1 MNDLT
6 KYLVESLL
14 LEEEGIT
21 VLLPGGFKPPHTGHL
36 QLADKYAERQDVKE
50 VLVMVGPIER
60 EGITREESI
69 RIWNILATDSKI
81 KVIPVNFD
89 NPMQAAYE
97 YALRLPKNSKAKLA
111 MAASSKGEDAK
122 RSDIFVQA
130 VNEKYKTQGT
140 QDGRFIP
147 EGVLAVK
154 LPVDVT
160 PLNYTTRTDGFN
172 GSISASVLR
181 KDIQKKDIENIKS
194 NYPNL
199 SDEELNKVVSILLK
213 KPTQIKETTLDKNK
227 VKQFIQKVKKQGGNA
242 KKGLLKIIRREKLSN
257 EEKDALITALKAV
270 GVATIPGGSI
280 IALGTYLAPKI
291 KKAAKNLLSEGGA
304 GGHMAHPFDFTNTGE
319 QLIKVFEDSINSIK
333 KGGTSVKIDGV
344 NASIRLA
351 DINGNREFALDRGS
365 ASDLDVKGV
374 TTSDLPARFKPT
386 VVTDPEDPNKVISST
401 PHGFVKIGGEV
412 LRIFNEAIE
421 DTQEEL
427 KSLGLLGNPNIL
439 LNIEYVSSST
449 NVIDYDGN
457 FLAIHG
463 LKEIKPKSIVKGKVK
478 SREAHNISYDKQVMQ
493 KYLYKLNKVAVKY
506 GFKVLGTVD
515 AKFKTTPNLKK
526 PLAQKVTLYP
536 KGLPITKS
544 LNDWLMHKNCQFKTP
559 LITRQQYL
567 QVIKSKNI
575 AKDLP
580 NLDLKKAVY
589 DSVVYTAIIKLGDEI
604 LKNATSELGNL
615 DKHEG
620 IVINDDSIY
629 PGHPFKITGKFLTQG
644 LQSGFGVK
652 ENLTEEKEIVATA
665 PSLNLRLHFEQNIE
679 RESQA
684 MPGVDLNGEIT
695 ISSTG
700 GKKFAKTLQSSE
712 QAQAYSNKVKSEITQ
727 AFKEFDTRLQSLFT
741 KYKL

>member
-21 VLLPGGFKPPHTGHL
+21 VLLPGGFKPPHAGHL

-50 VLVMVGPIER
+50 VLVMVGPVER

-140 QDGRFIP
+140 KDGRFIP
-147 EGVLAVK
+147 QGVLAVK

-160 PLNYTTRTDGFN
+160 PLNYTARTDGFN

-199 SDEELNKVVSILLK
+199 SDDELNKVINVLLK
-213 KPTQIKETTLDKNK
+213 NPTQLKEMSFDKTK
-227 VKQFIQKVKKQGGNA
+227 IKQFIQKAKEQGGDA
-242 KKGLLKIIRREKLSN
+242 KRGLLKIIRREKLSN
-257 EEKDALITALKAV
+257 EERDALINTLKAV

-291 KKAAKNLLSEGGA
+291 KKAAKSMLSEGGA
-304 GGHMAHPFDFTNTGE
+304 GGHMAHPFDFTNTGQE
-319 QLIKVFEDSINSIK
+319 LINVFKKSIDSIK

-344 NASIRLA
+344 NASVRLA
-351 DINGNREFALDRGS
+351 DINGKREFAMDRGS
-365 ASDLDVKGV
+365 ASDLDIKGI
-374 TTSDLPARFKPT
+374 TTADLPTRFPAK
-386 VVTDPEDPNKVISST
+386 DGQE
-401 PHGFVKIGGEV
+401 HGFIKIGGKV
-412 LRIFNEAIE
+412 LKIFNDAIPS
-421 DTQEEL
+421 TKNEL
-427 KSLGLLGNPNIL
+427 KRLGLIDNPNIL
-439 LNIEYVSSST
+439 LNIEYVEGQT
-449 NVIDYDGN
+449 NVIGYGDIGN

-463 LKEIKPKSIVKGKVK
+463 LKEIKPKNIDPKTGRVK
-478 SREAHNISYDKQVMQ
+478 SREAYNISYDKQAMQ
-493 KYLYKLNKVAVKY
+493 EYINKLNVVAQKN

-515 AKFKTTPNLKK
+515 VEFKATPNLQR
-526 PLAQKVTLYP
+526 PLSEKVTLYP
-536 KGLPITKS
+536 QGNPVEKTLG
-544 LNDWLMHKNCQFKTP
+544 DWLKDVKFQTP

-567 QVIKSKNI
+567 KAIESKNI
-575 AKDLP
+575 AQDFP
-580 NLDLKKAVY
+580 NLDLQKVVN
-589 DSVVYTAIIKLGDEI
+589 DSVVYTAIVKLGDEI
-604 LKNATSELGNL
+604 LNNATSEIGDLE
-615 DKHEG
+615 KHEG
-620 IVINDDSIY
+620 IVISDDSIY
-629 PGHPFKITGKFLTQG
+629 KGRPYKITGKFLTQG

-652 ENLTEEKEIVATA
+652 ENLTEEKEVVATA

-700 GKKFAKTLQSSE
+700 GKRFAKTLQSSE
-712 QAQAYSNKVKSEITQ
+712 QAQAYSNKVRSEITQ
-727 AFKEFDTRLQSLFT
+727 AFKEFDAKLQSLFT